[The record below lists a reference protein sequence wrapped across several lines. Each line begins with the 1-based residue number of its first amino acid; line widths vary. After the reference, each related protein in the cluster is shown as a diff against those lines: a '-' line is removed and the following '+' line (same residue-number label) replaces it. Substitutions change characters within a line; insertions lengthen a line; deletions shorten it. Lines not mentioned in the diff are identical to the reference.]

1 MKNKEKLN
9 ILFAS
14 KENIDSYVKFFE
26 KAYEVNVIPFKS
38 YKTIRNTD
46 VDLIVFIGT
55 SHIHPTNY
63 KDKLGSTTTADLE
76 KDYDEFDIHYR
87 FNMSIPRIGI
97 GRGAH
102 LLTSCAGGK
111 IIQDITGHKDTEHL
125 VNTFQY
131 GTYTIKSNH
140 DQMMYP
146 FNLKEEDYRLLG
158 FTKHFQSTKYL
169 NGVDEEFKLANS
181 FLEPEIVQ
189 YPRINSLCFQL
200 DPVDNES
207 FDEISLLLID
217 RLLKKQFKKEV
228 VQEISEE
235 PGMRFGTSN
244 FDTHRDRGF
253 GTTIGVEDPYRGFYD
268 IGKLSVSKSG
278 TLNVKSTEEIISD
291 EYQTMMAKLTKPQT
305 SLRPKSEGKIVIKE
319 GSWFS
324 GFEDE

>member
-38 YKTIRNTD
+38 HKTIRNTD

-76 KDYDEFDIHYR
+76 KDYEEFDIHYR

-111 IIQDITGHKDTEHL
+111 IIQSITGHNDTEHL

-169 NGVDEEFKLANS
+169 NGIDEEFKLANS

-235 PGMRFGTSN
+235 PGMRFGTSDFN
-244 FDTHRDRGF
+244 VHRDRGF
-253 GTTIGVEDPYRGFYD
+253 GIPIREENPY
-268 IGKLSVSKSG
+268 KSYFTSGINISNMTG
-278 TLNVKSTEEIISD
+278 TVNIKSTEEIISE
-291 EYQTMMAKLTKPQT
+291 EYQTMISKLATPQT
-305 SLRPKSEGKIVIKE
+305 SLKPKSEVKPVSIPKN
-319 GSWFS
+319 WFD
-324 GFEDE
+324 GLEDE